1 MTALSAALLSVS
13 GCLPVADDQILAS
26 HLAAR
31 VSGLAQLN
39 PKTTFGYAPRFGVR
53 RLIPGIELAAFARRQ
68 GLTIDVPPD
77 VCVVRPSSLL
87 DPAQL
92 QAAMAQAIPGAELR
106 LLDYSRQPVPFG
118 PVEFP
123 RTGLMLSG
131 VWRGFVKGSDA
142 RRFPVWA
149 KVDIHVSREAAVAAR
164 DLNPGDVLTSD
175 DIQVQPMP
183 RHPLAAVPINDTDQI
198 IGHTVRRAVRAGTPL
213 IAGLLVKP
221 REVLAGD
228 KVSVTVEAG
237 QAKLSLEAQA
247 ETGGRR
253 GDRIVLKNLTSGKRF
268 RGVVAGPGQVK
279 VEGDDAPN

>member
-53 RLIPGIELAAFARRQ
+53 RLITGVELAAFARRQ
-68 GLTIDVPPD
+68 GLTIAVPLD
-77 VCVVRPSSLL
+77 LCVVRPWSVL

-92 QAAMAQAIPGAELR
+92 QTAMAQTIPEAEVR
-106 LLDYSRQPVPFG
+106 LLDYSRQPVPLG

-131 VWRGFVKGSDA
+131 LWRGYVKGSDA

-149 KVDIHVSREAAVAAR
+149 KVEIHVSRDAAVAAR
-164 DLNPGDVLTSD
+164 DIHPGEVLTAE
-175 DIQVQPMP
+175 DIQVRSMP
-183 RHPLAAVPINDTDQI
+183 QHPSAATPLSDAAEIMGN
-198 IGHTVRRAVRAGTPL
+198 TVRRTVRAGAPL
-213 IAGLLVKP
+213 TAGLLVKP

-279 VEGDDAPN
+279 VEGDDASN